1 MGKRASQHKTTLLSE
16 PYIWMVK
23 VFKRIFNAPLVC
35 LHCIY
40 NYIGKSSLTNTK
52 LQAIMSRFQ
61 AVAPTLALEAV
72 TFVISKRGRRL
83 VNSRPS
89 QNNATP
95 RNSNSSINPWP
106 LIDSASPNPPEID
119 WKALNKALDGAF
131 REEDPHSPKR
141 TRAVVVVQDG
151 WVMAERYAKGVKPDA
166 PLRGWSMSKSVAH
179 AVIGRAIQ
187 EGLFD
192 PNHPPIVPE
201 WSDPQDPRHEIS
213 VNQLLRMRSGLAFEE
228 SGELNSDLLQ
238 MLQKKDMAHYA
249 ASKPMDKPP
258 RKKWKYTSGP
268 TNILSRMLR
277 HAIDND
283 ELYWKFPSQELF
295 ERLGMTS
302 AVFETD
308 KSGTFVGSS
317 GVLASGQDWA
327 RFGQLYLD
335 HGKWNGEQLLPLK
348 WVKEARRST
357 HGSRKKYGAHWW
369 LSSRK
374 SRPDLPNDSYS
385 AEGFQGQLLLIAPS
399 QCAVIVRLGQTPKRG
414 GFDKNAFG
422 AQVLLALRRGKP
434 EKFSSQPRRTSHKHR
449 NKEGEAKKSRDSVT

>member
-1 MGKRASQHKTTLLSE
+1 
-16 PYIWMVK
+16 MVK
-23 VFKRIFNAPLVC
+23 LFRRIFNAPIVC
-35 LHCIY
+35 IHSMY
-40 NYIGKSSLTNTK
+40 NYIEKNSLTNTK
-52 LQAIMSRFQ
+52 LQALVSRFQ
-61 AVAPTLALEAV
+61 AVAPTLALELM
-72 TFVISKRGRRL
+72 TFGIGKRSRRL
-83 VNSRPS
+83 VNSRPL
-89 QNNATP
+89 QNNSTS
-95 RNSNSSINPWP
+95 RNPNSSINPWP
-106 LIDSASPNPPEID
+106 LVDSASANPPEID
-119 WKALNKALDGAF
+119 WKALNKALDDAF
-131 REEDPHSPKR
+131 HEEDPRSPKR

-179 AVIGRAIQ
+179 ALIGRAIQ

-213 VNQLLRMRSGLAFEE
+213 LNQLLRMRTGLAFEDG
-228 SGELNSDLLQ
+228 GELNSDLLQ
-238 MLQKKDMAHYA
+238 MLQQKDMAHFA
-249 ASKPMDKPP
+249 ASKPLDKLPG
-258 RKKWKYTSGP
+258 KKWKYTSGP

-317 GVLASGQDWA
+317 GVLASGKDWA
-327 RFGQLYLD
+327 RLGQLYLD
-335 HGKWNGEQLLPLK
+335 HGRWNGEQLVPRK

-374 SRPDLPNDSYS
+374 SRPDLPDDSYS

-399 QCAVIVRLGQTPKRG
+399 QCAVIVRLGQTPKKG

-422 AQVLLALRRGKP
+422 AKVLLALRRSKSD
-434 EKFSSQPRRTSHKHR
+434 KFSSKARRTSHKHKDNRGRLKNQR
-449 NKEGEAKKSRDSVT
+449 NQ

>member
-1 MGKRASQHKTTLLSE
+1 MGKRASQHQMTFPQK
-16 PYIWMVK
+16 PYRMVK
-23 VFKRIFNAPLVC
+23 LFRRIFNAPLVW
-35 LHCIY
+35 LHRIY
-40 NYIGKSSLTNTK
+40 NYVAQSSLTNTK
-52 LQAIMSRFQ
+52 LQAFVSRFL
-61 AVAPTLALEAV
+61 AVAPTLALEAMA
-72 TFVISKRGRRL
+72 FGRGKRYRHFANPRL
-83 VNSRPS
+83 S
-89 QNNATP
+89 QVNATT
-95 RNSNSSINPWP
+95 RNPSSSINPWP
-106 LIDSASPNPPEID
+106 LVDSASANPPEID
-119 WKALNKALDGAF
+119 WKALTKVLDDAF
-131 REEDPHSPKR
+131 REEDPGSPKR

-151 WVMAERYAKGVKPDA
+151 WVMAERYAKGVNPDA

-179 AVIGRAIQ
+179 ALIGRAIQ

-192 PNHPPIVPE
+192 PTHPPIVPE

-213 VNQLLRMRSGLAFEE
+213 LNQLLRMRSGLAFEE

-238 MLQKKDMAHYA
+238 MLQQKDMAHFA
-249 ASKPMDKPP
+249 ASKPLDKSP

-277 HAIDND
+277 HSIDND

-295 ERLGMTS
+295 EPLGMTS

-335 HGKWNGEQLLPLK
+335 NGKWNGEQLIPKK

-357 HGSRKKYGAHWW
+357 HGSRQKYGAHWW

-399 QCAVIVRLGQTPKRG
+399 QCAVIVRLGQTPKKG

-434 EKFSSQPRRTSHKHR
+434 NKFSSKPRRSHINTGIQEQKR
-449 NKEGEAKKSRDSVT
+449 GF